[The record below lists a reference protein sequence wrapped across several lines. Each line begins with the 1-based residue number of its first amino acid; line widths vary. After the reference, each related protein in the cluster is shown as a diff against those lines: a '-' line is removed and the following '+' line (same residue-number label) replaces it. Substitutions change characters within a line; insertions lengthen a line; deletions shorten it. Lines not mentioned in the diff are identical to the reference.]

1 MRSDAIES
9 LGRKPLI
16 AALIAVLT
24 ACGGGGPVD
33 SPTASEPSS
42 PVVAQT
48 PADTP
53 PVAASPPS
61 AAETLVAAGPVAGIP
76 PVDAQPTADVLV
88 APDVAVQALPSDA
101 QRAAAASATAQSPG
115 NACGAIRPFYWELGN
130 KNARLAN
137 GSVYATGS
145 KTGYTATTPLSV
157 ASSSKWLYAAYVA
170 QKQAGALSDSDR
182 RFLSMRSGYVSLNK
196 SSCQN
201 ASTVNAC
208 LAIGNN
214 GAYTKAA
221 DGKFLY
227 DGGHMQKHA
236 SLIGMGAMN
245 NAALA
250 SALRAQIGSDVGLTF
265 VQPQLAGGV
274 MMTSDAYAR
283 FLRKLLAGQLRLGA
297 MLGSSAVCTN
307 LASCGAALYTPVP
320 SSESWH
326 YSLGHWVED
335 DPKVGDGAFS
345 SAGSF
350 GFYPWIDAGRTSYGI
365 IGRMA
370 PEGSGYDSAK
380 CGRLIRKAWATAV
393 AV

>member
-1 MRSDAIES
+1 MRSDPIES
-9 LGRKPLI
+9 LGRMPLI

-33 SPTASEPSS
+33 TPTAQEPSS
-42 PVVAQT
+42 LVAAQT
-48 PADTP
+48 PAETP
-53 PVAASPPS
+53 IDVAPPP
-61 AAETLVAAGPVAGIP
+61 AAETVVAVEPIADAQ
-76 PVDAQPTADVLV
+76 PVDAQPIADVLV
-88 APDVAVQALPSDA
+88 APDVVAQALPSDG

-182 RFLSMRSGYVSLNK
+182 RFLSMRSGYVSLNT

-221 DGKFLY
+221 DGKFFY

-236 SLIGMGAMN
+236 SLIGLGAMG

-250 SALRAQIGSDVGLTF
+250 SALRGQIGSDVDLTF
-265 VQPQLAGGV
+265 SRPQLAGGV
-274 MMTSDAYAR
+274 VMTSDAYAR
-283 FLRKLLAGQLRLGA
+283 FLRKMLAGQLRLGS
-297 MLGSSAVCTN
+297 MLGSSSVCTN
-307 LASCGAALYTPVP
+307 PANCSTALAAPVP
-320 SSESWH
+320 RAESWH

-380 CGRLIRKAWATAV
+380 CGRLIRKAWSTGV